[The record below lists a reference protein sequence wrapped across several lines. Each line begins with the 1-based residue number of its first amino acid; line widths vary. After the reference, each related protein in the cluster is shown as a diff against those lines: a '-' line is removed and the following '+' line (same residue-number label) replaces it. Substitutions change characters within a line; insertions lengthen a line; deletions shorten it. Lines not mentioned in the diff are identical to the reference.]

1 MTAGAAR
8 TSDPGPS
15 PAAIPIGARLLA
27 CWPALIAIAGF
38 LAAEGFIALRALRLT
53 HGAWTYP
60 LDDTYIHMSIARSF
74 ALHGVW
80 GVTPDAFTSS
90 TSSPLWTL
98 LLAGAFALFGVR
110 LLIPFALNLALGVG
124 VIVVLQSMLRS
135 AGLSRRAT
143 LVVLLAVVLGT
154 PMPALAFTGMEH
166 MLHIFVTLLVLRA
179 GLRLLGGSS
188 TRGASVALVAGSL
201 VLTMVRYEGLFLIFA
216 LALLLALRGRWRIA
230 AAPAIAGGL
239 PVVAY
244 GAISRAHGWYWLP
257 NSVLLKGKTLH
268 GPLRA
273 WVKGL
278 LNNGINQ
285 IWANPH
291 VLVLLIAALA
301 LLLVPRRTAPGF
313 AGYPGRENRD
323 ALVLFVVIALIHMQF
338 AASGWFYR
346 YEAYLVCL
354 GLTLVGA
361 GICLERER
369 LRALWSRPWLPRAL
383 PALVL
388 LVLLGRPLADRAVR
402 SIQEAPRAAAN
413 IAEQQVQMARFFH
426 RFYRGSTVAVN
437 DIGAVAFLGDVHL
450 LDVWGLA
457 SLEPARLI
465 LTRRWNLAASE
476 RLPREA
482 GARVAIVYEDT
493 FRQRGGLPAGWTAL
507 ATWRIQHNVVCAT
520 DSVTVFAL
528 EAGET
533 ESLARH
539 LREFDSELPPTV
551 IRSYRP
557 ASP

>member
-1 MTAGAAR
+1 M
-8 TSDPGPS
+8 
-15 PAAIPIGARLLA
+15 PAAAWA
-27 CWPALIAIAGF
+27 SASWPALVAVVVFFG
-38 LAAEGFIALRALRLT
+38 AAGFIALRALRLT
-53 HGAWTYP
+53 HGAWIYP

-80 GVTPDAFTSS
+80 GVTPDGFTSS

-124 VIVVLQSMLRS
+124 VILVLQAMLRS
-135 AGLSRRAT
+135 TGLSARAT
-143 LVVLLAVVLGT
+143 LVVLLAVVLAT

-166 MLHIFVTLLVLRA
+166 LLHILVTLLVLRA
-179 GLRLLGGSS
+179 GLRVLAGSS
-188 TRGASVALVAGSL
+188 TPGQRLSLVAGCL
-201 VLTMVRYEGLFLIFA
+201 VLSMARYEGLFLIFG
-216 LALLLALRGRWRIA
+216 LAVLLALGGRRGLA
-230 AAPAIAGGL
+230 VASAIAGAV
-239 PVVAY
+239 PVVVY

-273 WVKGL
+273 WLKGL
-278 LNNGINQ
+278 LNNGFNQ

-291 VLVLLIAALA
+291 VLVLLVAALA
-301 LLLVPRRTAPGF
+301 LLLVPRRTAAGR

-323 ALVLFVVIALIHMQF
+323 ALVLFVVITLIHMQF

-346 YEAYLVCL
+346 YEAYLICL
-354 GLTLVGA
+354 GITLVGA
-361 GICLERER
+361 GIYLERER
-369 LRALWSRPWLPRAL
+369 LRGLWARPWIPRAL

-388 LVLLGRPLADRAVR
+388 LVLLGRPLLERSVR
-402 SIQEAPRAAAN
+402 SIQEGPRAAAN
-413 IAEQQVQMARFFH
+413 IAEQQVQMARFFD

-437 DIGAVAFLGDVHL
+437 DIGAVAFLANVHL

-476 RLPREA
+476 RLPREV
-482 GARVAIVYEDT
+482 GARVAIMYQDT
-493 FRQRGGLPAGWTAL
+493 FRERGGLPAGWTAL
-507 ATWRIQHNVVCAT
+507 ATWRIQHNVVCAA

-528 EAGET
+528 EPGEA
-533 ESLARH
+533 EPLARH

-551 IRSYRP
+551 IRSYRSIP
-557 ASP
+557 H